1 MESLGSGRP
10 ARDRLRFRRLN
21 TTRPC
26 TTERPFLAFLSW
38 IYSVTLGFVQLACA
52 KLSPQGNTNST
63 FEGNL
68 ESLMNKSIGDLLMW
82 GFNPILL
89 MVSTTCAVL
98 VAPVAVWTLRTGKR
112 NLILY
117 GTLLWGVLAT
127 YIIFPVITF
136 PPPLGGLVH
145 HVSLLLISY
154 MGLIVIALVPR
165 K

>member
-1 MESLGSGRP
+1 
-10 ARDRLRFRRLN
+10 
-21 TTRPC
+21 
-26 TTERPFLAFLSW
+26 
-38 IYSVTLGFVQLACA
+38 
-52 KLSPQGNTNST
+52 
-63 FEGNL
+63 
-68 ESLMNKSIGDLLMW
+68 MW

-145 HVSLLLISY
+145 FVSLLLISY